1 MVIDHHM
8 PMEPPLQ
15 NAASHLLHL
24 PTREQATGTRLL
36 SSRRIWVM
44 IEVGKICEEQEE
56 EEEDHSFF

>member
-1 MVIDHHM
+1 MD
-8 PMEPPLQ
+8 PPLQ

-24 PTREQATGTRLL
+24 PTREQATCTRLL

-44 IEVGKICEEQEE
+44 IAVGKICEEQEE